1 MSVPCGMILV
11 SPPNDERTGEN
22 MTKAVIVKEAKV
34 VASEIPAVLLDK
46 NAQEVEQAIA
56 DFNEAKRVM
65 KQMEEL
71 KKSAEAKLRELMGDA
86 EVGLLNGVERVK
98 IATRT
103 RQDINK
109 DDLKTVYPEAYELC
123 LKETTYTVVTA
134 VS

>member
-1 MSVPCGMILV
+1 
-11 SPPNDERTGEN
+11 

-34 VASEIPAVLLDK
+34 VASEVPAVLLDK

-109 DDLKTVYPEAYELC
+109 EDLKTVYPEAYELC